1 MPSKRCHKCRV
12 DIPDAEWKRH
22 QRAHHDRK
30 MRDDGYRSREWKRTS
45 QALLQVYPVCQ
56 RCRERASYL
65 AHHKHGLR
73 PADPGGM
80 DPANLLVV
88 CDTCHKQI
96 HAGHPVV
103 A

>member
-1 MPSKRCHKCRV
+1 
-12 DIPDAEWKRH
+12 
-22 QRAHHDRK
+22 
-30 MRDDGYRSREWKRTS
+30 MRDDGYRSVAWKQTS
-45 QALLQVYPVCQ
+45 KAFLATRPVCE

-80 DPANLLVV
+80 DPRNLLAV

-96 HAGHPVV
+96 HAGRPLVV
-103 A
+103 